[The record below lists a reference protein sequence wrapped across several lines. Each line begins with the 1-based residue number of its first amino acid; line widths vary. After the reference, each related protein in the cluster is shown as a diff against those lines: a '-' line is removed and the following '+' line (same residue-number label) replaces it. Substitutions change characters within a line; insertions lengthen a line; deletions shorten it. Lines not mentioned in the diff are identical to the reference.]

1 MQTACEEMWSGTLY
15 RSWHWRVNIALEQI
29 IRDAKLE
36 TKGTIY
42 SKSFQILAY
51 ADDIDIVDRTI
62 NSVKE
67 VCLALSKAAS
77 NMGLIIN
84 EEKTKFMQVT
94 SKPIMC

>member
-1 MQTACEEMWSGTLY
+1 MLLFNITL
-15 RSWHWRVNIALEQI
+15 EKI

-42 SKSFQILAY
+42 SKSIQILAY
-51 ADDIDIVDRTI
+51 ADDIVIVGRTI

-67 VCLALSKAAS
+67 ACLALSKVAS